1 MFEIVRPGMED
12 SESAEK
18 QENTGIGPA
27 SACRGESAAG
37 RRRAICMVSF
47 AARDV
52 RPHPEERGCRDVSQ
66 TRTRVRASRRMRTA
80 AGWPSCFETHHSA
93 FGVRKRLRSRRAA
106 MLLSMRGRGSINLR
120 LHEIATGA
128 ISLFPID
135 INNGNCNSN
144 VFDLRGPYHPHMSPT
159 MCHHPSSSQSS
170 SHVSPSVDIMC
181 FAFEAPMSARRI
193 HINPPPG
200 PRPR

>member
-1 MFEIVRPGMED
+1 MRRGNEEVCVFEIVRPGMED

-37 RRRAICMVSF
+37 RRRAVCMVNF

-52 RPHPEERGCRDVSQ
+52 RRHPEERGCRDVSQ

-80 AGWPSCFETHHSA
+80 AAWPSCFETHRSA

-106 MLLSMRGRGSINLR
+106 MLLSMRGGEHQPAAVRNRDRRNFHCFR
-120 LHEIATGA
+120 LILSMEIATPTCSA
-128 ISLFPID
+128 SKAHITPI
-135 INNGNCNSN
+135 C
-144 VFDLRGPYHPHMSPT
+144 HPRCGTSVCVT
-159 MCHHPSSSQSS
+159 TRRHH
-170 SHVSPSVDIMC
+170 VAPSVVIPC
-181 FAFEAPMSARRI
+181 VTIRRHNMLCI
-193 HINPPPG
+193 
-200 PRPR
+200 

>member
-1 MFEIVRPGMED
+1 VLEIVRPGMED
-12 SESAEK
+12 SESAKK

-37 RRRAICMVSF
+37 RRRAVCMVNF

-52 RPHPEERGCRDVSQ
+52 RPHPEERGCRDVSR
-66 TRTRVRASRRMRTA
+66 TRSRVRASRRMRTA
-80 AGWPSCFETHHSA
+80 AAWPSCFETHRSA

-144 VFDLRGPYHPHMSPT
+144 VSGRQAPCVTPHVTPDVPPSVIPHMSP
-159 MCHHPSSSQSS
+159 
-170 SHVSPSVDIMC
+170 SVVIMC
-181 FAFEAPMSARRI
+181 FGFEAPCHLARPI
-193 HINPPPG
+193 
-200 PRPR
+200 

>member
-1 MFEIVRPGMED
+1 MRRGNEEVCVCVCVCEIVRPGMED

-27 SACRGESAAG
+27 SACCGCLYG
-37 RRRAICMVSF
+37 SF

-80 AGWPSCFETHHSA
+80 AARPSCFETHRSA

-106 MLLSMRGRGSINLR
+106 RLLSMRGRGSINLR

-144 VFDLRGPYHPHMSPT
+144 VSGRQAPCVTPHVTPDVPPSVIPHMSP
-159 MCHHPSSSQSS
+159 
-170 SHVSPSVDIMC
+170 SVVIMC
-181 FAFEAPMSARRI
+181 FGFEAPCHLARPI
-193 HINPPPG
+193 
-200 PRPR
+200 